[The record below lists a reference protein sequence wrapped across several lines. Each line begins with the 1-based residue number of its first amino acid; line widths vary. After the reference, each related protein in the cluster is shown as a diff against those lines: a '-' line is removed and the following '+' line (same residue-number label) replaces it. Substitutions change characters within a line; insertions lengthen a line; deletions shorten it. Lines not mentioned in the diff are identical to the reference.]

1 MDQDEFLLGLR
12 PINSG
17 GQSGMDVR
25 PRLVSIVLR
34 KWANDYRFLLGRIA
48 KNSLSLYTAE
58 DVDCCWHCPHSMR
71 SRVYETERCPSV
83 PTRAHSSKPAAAR
96 LLLWSRRAADI
107 ERLLQQRYTNASRA
121 VSSVRKACPQST
133 YSTLLA
139 REQHTHIM
147 LAAVNVASCFYRQ
160 KAFSGVATLRTAIHL
175 LLYSVR
181 LAHHGRSL
189 VLGLGLTLPSL

>member
-1 MDQDEFLLGLR
+1 
-12 PINSG
+12 
-17 GQSGMDVR
+17 MDVR

-48 KNSLSLYTAE
+48 KNSLSLYTAQ

-71 SRVYETERCPSV
+71 NRVYETERCPSV

>member
-1 MDQDEFLLGLR
+1 
-12 PINSG
+12 
-17 GQSGMDVR
+17 MDVR

-48 KNSLSLYTAE
+48 KNSLSLYTAQ

-71 SRVYETERCPSV
+71 NRVYETERCPSF

-96 LLLWSRRAADI
+96 LLLWARRAADI
-107 ERLLQQRYTNASRA
+107 ERLLQQRYTNANRA

-147 LAAVNVASCFYRQ
+147 LAAVNVASCFYRRPI
-160 KAFSGVATLRTAIHL
+160 G
-175 LLYSVR
+175 LYSVR

-189 VLGLGLTLPSL
+189 VLGLGLTLSLALEVGPLPSLLPQRDLGRSSSRNRI